1 MFFWVSLTMR
11 VNTKIANVTKLVLF
25 DEELPNY
32 FSFENEDNNV
42 LVFVDT
48 IGSECVRT
56 FQDLG
61 PIKLDHVEHDGCRK
75 SKNVE
80 VWVAKAFD
88 EFRKFT

>member
-1 MFFWVSLTMR
+1 MFWLAMFFWVSLTMR

-48 IGSECVRT
+48 IGSECV
-56 FQDLG
+56 
-61 PIKLDHVEHDGCRK
+61 
-75 SKNVE
+75 KNISR
-80 VWVAKAFD
+80 FGSNQ
-88 EFRKFT
+88 T